1 MAIFPKVQS
10 PCPYRDQLAQI
21 MDGDSCRVCK
31 RQVVDLNG
39 MDDAGRVA
47 FMKSCSGE
55 VCVSYSFRPVIAAA
69 VLATAM
75 TALPMAAAAQ
85 EPAPAPV
92 AEDEIYAEIIVGGIK
107 DLANV
112 EYVEDASDQA
122 MADLPVVYDDEAPAE
137 ETAEPKDAPQ
147 PVKR

>member
-47 FMKSCSGE
+47 FMQSCEGE

-69 VLATAM
+69 VLPAAM
-75 TALPMAAAAQ
+75 TALAMAAAAQ
-85 EPAPAPV
+85 EPAPV
-92 AEDEIYAEIIVGGIK
+92 AEDEIYVEVIVGGIK

-112 EYVEDASDQA
+112 EYVEEAADQA

-137 ETAEPKDAPQ
+137 EAAPQDAPK
-147 PVKR
+147 PAKP

>member
-10 PCPYRDQLAQI
+10 PCPYKDQLAQI

-69 VLATAM
+69 ALATAM

-85 EPAPAPV
+85 EPAPV
-92 AEDEIYAEIIVGGIK
+92 AEDEIYAEIFVGGIK

-112 EYVEDASDQA
+112 EYVEEASDQA
-122 MADLPVVYDDEAPAE
+122 MADLPVVYEDESAAE
-137 ETAEPKDAPQ
+137 EEPAPQ

>member
-47 FMKSCSGE
+47 FMKSCDGE

-75 TALPMAAAAQ
+75 AGLPMAAAAQ
-85 EPAPAPV
+85 EPAPIS
-92 AEDEIYAEIIVGGIK
+92 EQEFELIVGGIH
-107 DLANV
+107 DPANV
-112 EYVEDASDQA
+112 EYVEEAADQA
-122 MADLPVVYDDEAPAE
+122 MADLPVVYEDQAAEQAPADS
-137 ETAEPKDAPQ
+137 K
-147 PVKR
+147 PVNSGG